1 MTEEKVQGIVLKLTD
16 YKEADKLASIFTLE
30 QGVITAKFTG
40 VKKEKAKLK
49 ALAQPFVFAEFN
61 LTSKGNLNQVI
72 NATLIDNFYPILNEY
87 NKTICAYIVLDII
100 NTILPQKKV
109 ENELFVLTLNTLK
122 NIEKQNEFVAT
133 IDYILK
139 FFAFSGLEIVMPETD
154 FVYFNKFT
162 GEFEKTA
169 TQNSV
174 QIDKKVY
181 AILKEINS
189 NSNEIFQ
196 KENLSSNNVENV
208 NNQYTFNEKYKQI
221 LRLLHNI
228 IFIKFNEEIKSFSF
242 I

>member
-1 MTEEKVQGIVLKLTD
+1 MTTEKVQGIVLKLTD

-30 QGVITAKFTG
+30 QGKILAKFTG

-61 LTSKGNLNQVI
+61 LTNKGNLKQVI
-72 NATLIDNFYPILNEY
+72 NATLIDNFYPILTDY

-100 NTILPQKKV
+100 NSILPQNKA
-109 ENELFVLTLNTLK
+109 ENEIFVLTLNTLK
-122 NIEKQNEFVAT
+122 NIEKYNPFVAV

-139 FFAFSGLEIVMPETD
+139 FFTFSGLEIVLPETEY
-154 FVYFNKFT
+154 VYFNKFNA
-162 GEFEKTA
+162 EFEKNSTP
-169 TQNSV
+169 NSV

-181 AILKEINS
+181 AILKEININS
-189 NSNEIFQ
+189 INIFQEQNDDICNEENNSNQ
-196 KENLSSNNVENV
+196 
-208 NNQYTFNEKYKQI
+208 NEKYKQI

-228 IFIKFNEEIKSFSF
+228 IFTKFNEEIKSFSF

>member
-1 MTEEKVQGIVLKLTD
+1 MTTEKAQGIVLKLTD

-30 QGVITAKFTG
+30 QGIITAKFTG

-61 LTSKGNLNQVI
+61 LASKGNLKQVI
-72 NATLIDNFYPILNEY
+72 NATLIDNFYPILTDY
-87 NKTICAYIVLDII
+87 NKTICAFIILDII
-100 NTILPQKKV
+100 NTILPQNKA

-122 NIEKQNEFVAT
+122 NIEQHNEFVAI

-139 FFAFSGLEIVMPETD
+139 FFAFSGLQITLPETEY
-154 FVYFNKFT
+154 VYFNKFS
-162 GEFEKTA
+162 GEFEKTS
-169 TQNSV
+169 TPNSV

-181 AILKEINS
+181 VILKEINS
-189 NSNEIFQ
+189 NEIFI
-196 KENLSSNNVENV
+196 KENAQEN
-208 NNQYTFNEKYKQI
+208 NEKYKQL

-228 IFIKFNEEIKSFSF
+228 IFTKFNEEIKSFSF

>member
-1 MTEEKVQGIVLKLTD
+1 MNIEKLQGIVLKLTD

-30 QGVITAKFTG
+30 QGVISAKFTG

-61 LTSKGNLNQVI
+61 LTSKGNLKQVI
-72 NATLIDNFYPILNEY
+72 NATLIDNFYPILSDY

-100 NTILPQKKV
+100 NTILPQNKA
-109 ENELFVLTLNTLK
+109 ENELFVLTLNALK
-122 NIEKQNEFVAT
+122 NIEKFNPFVAT

-139 FFAFSGLEIVMPETD
+139 FFNFSGLEIILPETEY
-154 FVYFNKFT
+154 VYFNKFNA
-162 GEFEKTA
+162 EFEKNS

-189 NSNEIFQ
+189 RISEILVQ
-196 KENLSSNNVENV
+196 ENLQEN
-208 NNQYTFNEKYKQI
+208 NEKYKQI

-228 IFIKFNEEIKSFSF
+228 IFTKLNEEIKSFSF
-242 I
+242 V

>member
-1 MTEEKVQGIVLKLTD
+1 MITEIVQGIVLKLTD

-30 QGVITAKFTG
+30 QGVISAKFTG

-61 LTSKGNLNQVI
+61 LTNKGNLKQVI
-72 NATLIDNFYPILNEY
+72 NATLMDNFYPILSDY

-100 NTILPQKKV
+100 NTILPQNKV
-109 ENELFVLTLNTLK
+109 ESELFVLTLNTLK
-122 NIEKQNEFVAT
+122 NIEKYNPFVAT

-139 FFAFSGLEIVMPETD
+139 FFTFSGIGLNLPEIEYI
-154 FVYFNKFT
+154 YFNKFNA
-162 GEFEKTA
+162 EFEKIS

-181 AILKEINS
+181 SILKDINS
-189 NSNEIFQ
+189 NSNGIFV
-196 KENLSSNNVENV
+196 KENLEAN
-208 NNQYTFNEKYKQI
+208 NEKYKQI

-228 IFIKFNEEIKSFSF
+228 IFTKFNEEIKSFSF

>member
-1 MTEEKVQGIVLKLTD
+1 MIIEKVQGIVLKLSD

-30 QGVITAKFTG
+30 QGVITTKFTG

-61 LTSKGNLNQVI
+61 LTSKGNLKQVI
-72 NATLIDNFYPILNEY
+72 NATLIDNFYPILNHY

-100 NTILPQKKV
+100 NTILPQNKA
-109 ENELFVLTLNTLK
+109 ENELFVLMLNTLK
-122 NIEKQNEFVAT
+122 NIEKQNEYIST

-139 FFAFSGLEIVMPETD
+139 FFAFSGMEIEMPETD
-154 FVYFNKFT
+154 YVYFNKFS
-162 GEFEKTA
+162 GDFEKQSTA
-169 TQNSV
+169 NSV

-181 AILKEINS
+181 AILQEINKDV
-189 NSNEIFQ
+189 NKIYQ
-196 KENLSSNNVENV
+196 LDKVHEN
-208 NNQYTFNEKYKQI
+208 NEKYKQI

-228 IFIKFNEEIKSFSF
+228 ILIKFNEEIKSFNF

>member
-30 QGVITAKFTG
+30 QGIISAKFTG

-61 LTSKGNLNQVI
+61 LTNKGNLKQII
-72 NATLIDNFYPILNEY
+72 NATLLDNFYPILSDY

-100 NTILPQKKV
+100 NTILPQNKA
-109 ENELFVLTLNTLK
+109 ENELFILTLNTLK
-122 NIEKQNEFVAT
+122 NIEKYNPFVAT

-139 FFAFSGLEIVMPETD
+139 FFTFSGIGLELPEID
-154 FVYFNKFT
+154 YVYFNKFS
-162 GEFEKTA
+162 GEFEKTL

-174 QIDKKVY
+174 QIDKKIY
-181 AILKEINS
+181 AILKEINY
-189 NSNEIFQ
+189 NAKAILAQ
-196 KENLSSNNVENV
+196 DNNREP
-208 NNQYTFNEKYKQI
+208 NEKYKQI

-228 IFIKFNEEIKSFSF
+228 IFTKFNEEIKSFNF

>member
-1 MTEEKVQGIVLKLTD
+1 MITEIVQGIVLKLTD

-30 QGVITAKFTG
+30 QGVISAKFTG

-61 LTSKGNLNQVI
+61 LNVKGNLKQVI
-72 NATLIDNFYPILNEY
+72 NASLTDNFYPILNDY

-100 NTILPQKKV
+100 NTILPQNKP
-109 ENELFVLTLNTLK
+109 ENELFILTLNTLK
-122 NIEKQNEFVAT
+122 NIEKNNEFIAT
-133 IDYILK
+133 IDYILR
-139 FFAFSGLEIVMPETD
+139 FFTFSGLEIILPEKEYI
-154 FVYFNKFT
+154 YFNKFN
-162 GEFEKTA
+162 GEFEEKS

-174 QIDKKVY
+174 QIDKKIY

-189 NSNEIFQ
+189 NFKQNSAS
-196 KENLSSNNVENV
+196 EN
-208 NNQYTFNEKYKQI
+208 NEKYKQI

-228 IFIKFNEEIKSFSF
+228 ILIKFNEEVKSFSF

>member
-1 MTEEKVQGIVLKLTD
+1 MITEKVQGIVLKLID

-30 QGVITAKFTG
+30 QGIITAKFTG

-49 ALAQPFVFAEFN
+49 AIAQSFVFAEFN
-61 LTSKGNLNQVI
+61 LASKGNLKQVI
-72 NATLIDNFYPILNEY
+72 NATLIDNFYPILSDY

-100 NTILPQKKV
+100 NTILPQNKA

-139 FFAFSGLEIVMPETD
+139 FFEFSGIGVELPDTEYV
-154 FVYFNKFT
+154 FFNKFT
-162 GEFEKTA
+162 GEFEKTSTA
-169 TQNSV
+169 NSV
-174 QIDKKVY
+174 QIDKKNY
-181 AILKEINS
+181 QILKEINKSS
-189 NSNEIFQ
+189 NDYMQNKTNENDSNEN
-196 KENLSSNNVENV
+196 KSN
-208 NNQYTFNEKYKQI
+208 QDEKYKQI

>member
-1 MTEEKVQGIVLKLTD
+1 MTNEKVQGIVLKLTD

-30 QGVITAKFTG
+30 QGVISAKFTG

-61 LTSKGNLNQVI
+61 INSKGNLKQVI
-72 NATLIDNFYPILNEY
+72 NATLMDNFYPILNDY

-100 NTILPQKKV
+100 NTILPKNKP

-122 NIEKQNEFVAT
+122 NIEKHNEFVAT

-139 FFAFSGLEIVMPETD
+139 FFNFSGEALELPEVD
-154 FVYFNKFT
+154 YVYFNKFN
-162 GEFEKTA
+162 GEFETISSP
-169 TQNSV
+169 NSV
-174 QIDKKVY
+174 QIDKKIY
-181 AILKEINS
+181 AILKEIN
-189 NSNEIFQ
+189 Q
-196 KENLSSNNVENV
+196 NV
-208 NNQYTFNEKYKQI
+208 NTILQNADNVNKTENYKQI